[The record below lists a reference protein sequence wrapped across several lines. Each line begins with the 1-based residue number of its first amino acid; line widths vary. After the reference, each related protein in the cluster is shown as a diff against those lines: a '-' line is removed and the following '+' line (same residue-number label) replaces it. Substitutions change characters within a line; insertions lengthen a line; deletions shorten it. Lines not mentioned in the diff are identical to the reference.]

1 MRILLINPNTSADM
15 TERMIAT
22 ARPVL
27 APDVELIALT
37 ATQGLPYIAS
47 RAEAVVAGALTL
59 EMIAAHQEGMDAVVI
74 AAFGDPGLVA
84 ARELFDLPVV
94 AMAEAAMLTAC
105 MLGPKFSIVT
115 FSPALTPWYEDA
127 VALTGMG
134 ERCASI
140 RVPAAGFRSV
150 ADVQHELEAELMEAT
165 RRAVAE
171 DKADVV
177 ILAGAPLT
185 GLAQRVADRVPVP
198 LIDPL
203 SAAVGQA
210 QVLARLKP
218 RPAAAGRFARPGPKP
233 ATGLSPALGA
243 WIEHRPGE
251 VRANGGHRNGG

>member
-15 TERMIAT
+15 TARMVAT

-27 APDVELIALT
+27 APDVELVSLT
-37 ATQGLPYIAS
+37 AAQGLPYIAS

-74 AAFGDPGLVA
+74 AAFGDPGLIA

-105 MLGPKFSIVT
+105 MLGPRFSIVT

-134 ERCASI
+134 ARCASI
-140 RVPAAGFRSV
+140 RVPDVGFSSV
-150 ADVQHELEAELMEAT
+150 SDVQHEMEAELVEMT
-165 RRAVAE
+165 RRAVDE
-171 DKADVV
+171 DRADVV

-198 LIDPL
+198 LVDPL

-210 QVLARLKP
+210 QLLARLKP
-218 RPAAAGRFARPGPKP
+218 RPASAGRFARPGPKP

-243 WIEHRPGE
+243 WIEHLPGGARP
-251 VRANGGHRNGG
+251 NGAHRNGG